1 MENAALRL
9 YVCIM
14 SVQSEPDGFASFHLY
29 VCAAFL
35 TRFSRDLQRERDFH
49 VSRTVLTCCQSVACV
64 CERPGWHC
72 QFTQT
77 LTMHTHHHACT
88 RTTHIQ

>member
-1 MENAALRL
+1 M
-9 YVCIM
+9 YVLCVT

-49 VSRTVLTCCQSVACV
+49 VSCTLLMFLPVTHALSTV
-64 CERPGWHC
+64 
-72 QFTQT
+72 QFNIEQR
-77 LTMHTHHHACT
+77 LQNYANCGYMVYNNNNNYY
-88 RTTHIQ
+88 QKYKK

>member
-1 MENAALRL
+1 MCMLV
-9 YVCIM
+9 VCIT

-49 VSRTVLTCCQSVACV
+49 VSCEVHVFASYTCVEDSAIKYRRDHRTMQIMDIAYFV
-64 CERPGWHC
+64 CW
-72 QFTQT
+72 FK
-77 LTMHTHHHACT
+77 
-88 RTTHIQ
+88 

>member
-1 MENAALRL
+1 
-9 YVCIM
+9 V

-49 VSRTVLTCCQSVACV
+49 VSCEMLVYVLPVTRT
-64 CERPGWHC
+64 CERPVMFGVV
-72 QFTQT
+72 
-77 LTMHTHHHACT
+77 
-88 RTTHIQ
+88 